1 MAFGHISDMPGRQ
14 GPAARPDAGRL
25 KDFTMSGRI
34 LLVDSIATNR
44 IVLRVKLLAAH
55 YFVTPCATVEEA
67 GVALAAERPDLILID
82 LSGPAMQAYDF
93 CRAIKANP
101 DMAAIPIIA
110 TGSFSTLSDRIAA
123 LRAGADDVLEKPL
136 NDALLQARIR
146 SLLRARDA
154 TSELRLRE
162 DTQRALG
169 FAEEAEEFA
178 PMGRVALVTDR
189 AGDLTPSL
197 TALIERLPQPFTAI
211 ESSKMLTTAAI
222 TPLPDL
228 FIIDGIG
235 AQTGATV
242 ASDVFRMVAD
252 LRSRS
257 ETRHAAQLVI
267 LPEDASDMAAMVLD
281 LGANDLVTA
290 SVSADELTHRVRAL
304 LRRKAQTD
312 RLRDTVRHG
321 LQAAVTDQ
329 LTGLY
334 NRRYALPH
342 LAKMAERALANG
354 RDFTVMVLDIDH
366 FKSINDQHGHA
377 VGDRVLAE
385 VARRLRD
392 NLRAV
397 DLIARIGGE
406 EFLVAMPDTT
416 AAQGQVAAER
426 LRRMIEGT
434 PFVAQPEA
442 TALTKAMSVT
452 SPPIRVTLSIG
463 VAVGGPSSLN
473 AEDVDMLFNR
483 ADAAL
488 YSAKSAGRNM
498 VTVSQSAA

>member
-1 MAFGHISDMPGRQ
+1 
-14 GPAARPDAGRL
+14 
-25 KDFTMSGRI
+25 MSGRI

-55 YFVTPCATVEEA
+55 YAVTPCASLDEA
-67 GVALAAERPDLILID
+67 RASMSVERPDLILID
-82 LSGPAMQAYDF
+82 LSGPAIAAYDF
-93 CRAIKANP
+93 CRAIKAEP
-101 DMAAIPIIA
+101 DTMSIPIIA
-110 TGSFSTLSDRIAA
+110 TGSFPTPSARIGA

-169 FAEEAEEFA
+169 FAEDAQGFT
-178 PMGRVALVTDR
+178 PLGRVAVVTDTV
-189 AGDLTPSL
+189 ADPTPSL
-197 TALIERLPQPFTAI
+197 TALMERLPQPYSLL
-211 ESSKMLTTAAI
+211 ESGRMLTAEAM

-228 FIIDGIG
+228 FIIDGAGGQAG
-235 AQTGATV
+235 APVPG
-242 ASDVFRMVAD
+242 DIFRMVAD

-267 LPEDASDMAAMVLD
+267 LPENASDMAAMVLD

-290 SVSADELTHRVRAL
+290 RVGADELAHRVRAL
-304 LRRKAQTD
+304 LQRKSQAD

-334 NRRYALPH
+334 NRRYAMPH
-342 LAKMAERALANG
+342 LAKMAERAQAKG
-354 RDFTVMVLDIDH
+354 RDFALMMLDIDH
-366 FKSINDQHGHA
+366 FKTINDQHGHA
-377 VGDRVLAE
+377 VGDKVLAE
-385 VARRLRD
+385 VACRLRD

-416 AAQGQVAAER
+416 VAQGQVAAER
-426 LRRMIEGT
+426 LRRMVEGT
-434 PFVAQPEA
+434 PFSAQSDLPGPGI
-442 TALTKAMSVT
+442 ALSIA
-452 SPPIRVTLSIG
+452 PPKIRVTLSIG
-463 VAVGGPSSLN
+463 VAVGGPSGE
-473 AEDVDMLFNR
+473 AGEDVDKLFAR

-488 YSAKSAGRNM
+488 YCAKSAGRNM

>member
-1 MAFGHISDMPGRQ
+1 
-14 GPAARPDAGRL
+14 
-25 KDFTMSGRI
+25 MSGRI

-55 YFVTPCATVEEA
+55 YFVTPCASIEEA
-67 GVALAAERPDLILID
+67 AVALVAERPDLILID
-82 LSGPAMQAYDF
+82 LSGPASQPYDF
-93 CRAIKANP
+93 CRSIRADP
-101 DMAAIPIIA
+101 DTAAIPIIA
-110 TGSFSTLSDRIAA
+110 TGSFQTPSARIGA

-136 NDALLQARIR
+136 NDSLLQARIR

-154 TSELRLRE
+154 ASELRLRE

-169 FAEEAEEFA
+169 FAEESEEFA
-178 PMGRVALVTDR
+178 PLGRVALITDR

-197 TALIERLPQPFTAI
+197 TALIARLPQPCTVI
-211 ESSKMLTTAAI
+211 ESGRMLTTEAM

-228 FIIDGIG
+228 FIIDGAG
-235 AQTGATV
+235 GQTGAPV
-242 ASDVFRMVAD
+242 AGDVFRMVAD

-267 LPEDASDMAAMVLD
+267 LPENASDMAAMVLD

-290 SVSADELTHRVRAL
+290 SVSADELAHRVRAL

-342 LAKMAERALANG
+342 LAKMAERAQAKG

-366 FKSINDQHGHA
+366 FKAINDQHGHA

-385 VARRLRD
+385 VARRLRE

-416 AAQGQVAAER
+416 AAQGQIAAER
-426 LRRMIEGT
+426 LRRMIEDK
-434 PFVAQPEA
+434 PFGAGSDFAHSGAGSDVQAGPKSN
-442 TALTKAMSVT
+442 ALTGPRIK
-452 SPPIRVTLSIG
+452 VTLSIG
-463 VAVGGPSSLN
+463 VAVGGSGIRSEN
-473 AEDVDMLFNR
+473 APGGSTTGPHCEDVDMLFNR

>member
-1 MAFGHISDMPGRQ
+1 
-14 GPAARPDAGRL
+14 
-25 KDFTMSGRI
+25 MSGRI

-55 YFVTPCATVEEA
+55 YTVTPCATLDEA
-67 GVALAAERPDLILID
+67 RVAMNADRPDLIVID
-82 LSGPAMQAYDF
+82 LSGPAIPAYDF
-93 CRAIKANP
+93 CRAIKA
-101 DMAAIPIIA
+101 DADTAAIPIIA
-110 TGSFSTLSDRIAA
+110 TGSFPTPSARIAA

-169 FAEEAEEFA
+169 FAEDAEGFV
-178 PMGRVALVTDR
+178 PMGRVAMVTDH
-189 AGDLTPSL
+189 AGDPTPSL
-197 TALIERLPQPFTAI
+197 TALMERLPQPCSLF
-211 ESSKMLTTAAI
+211 ESGRMLTTEAM

-228 FIIDGIG
+228 FIIDGAG
-235 AQTGATV
+235 GMAGPPV
-242 ASDVFRMVAD
+242 AGDIFRMVAD

-267 LPEDASDMAAMVLD
+267 LPENASDMAAMVLD

-290 SVSADELTHRVRAL
+290 RVSADELAHRVRAL
-304 LRRKAQTD
+304 LCRKSQSD
-312 RLRDTVRHG
+312 KLRDTVRSG

-342 LAKMAERALANG
+342 LAKMAERALTKG

-377 VGDRVLAE
+377 VGDKVLAE
-385 VARRLRD
+385 VAKRLRD

-416 AAQGQVAAER
+416 AAQGQIAAER

-434 PFVAQPEA
+434 PFVGLGDGVA
-442 TALTKAMSVT
+442 TAKSQTLAA
-452 SPPIRVTLSIG
+452 PRIRVTLSIG

-473 AEDVDMLFNR
+473 SEDVDMLFNR

>member
-1 MAFGHISDMPGRQ
+1 
-14 GPAARPDAGRL
+14 
-25 KDFTMSGRI
+25 MSGRI

-55 YFVTPCATVEEA
+55 YSVTPCATLEEA
-67 GVALAAERPDLILID
+67 RVAMVAERPDLIVID
-82 LSGPAMQAYDF
+82 LSGPAMAAYDF
-93 CRAIKANP
+93 CRTIKADP
-101 DMAAIPIIA
+101 DTAAIPIIA
-110 TGSFSTLSDRIAA
+110 TGSFPTPSARIAA
-123 LRAGADDVLEKPL
+123 LRAGAEDVLEKPL

-169 FAEEAEEFA
+169 FAEEAEGFA
-178 PMGRVALVTDR
+178 PMGRVAVITDHPEDPT
-189 AGDLTPSL
+189 GSL
-197 TALIERLPQPFTAI
+197 TALMERLPQPYALL
-211 ESSKMLTTAAI
+211 ESGRMLTTAAM

-228 FIIDGIG
+228 FIIDGAG
-235 AQTGATV
+235 GLAGPPV
-242 ASDVFRMVAD
+242 AGDIFRLVAD

-267 LPEDASDMAAMVLD
+267 LPENACDMAAMVLD

-290 SVSADELTHRVRAL
+290 RVSADELAHRVRAL
-304 LRRKAQTD
+304 LQRKSHSD

-342 LAKMAERALANG
+342 LAKMAERALAKG

-377 VGDRVLAE
+377 VGDKVLAE

-416 AAQGQVAAER
+416 AAQGQIAAER
-426 LRRMIEGT
+426 LRRMIEGS
-434 PFVAQPEA
+434 PFMTQADQSGPA
-442 TALTKAMSVT
+442 KSMSVA
-452 SPPIRVTLSIG
+452 PPRIKVTLSIG

-473 AEDVDMLFNR
+473 GEDVDMLFNR

>member
-1 MAFGHISDMPGRQ
+1 
-14 GPAARPDAGRL
+14 
-25 KDFTMSGRI
+25 MSGRI

-44 IVLRVKLLAAH
+44 IVLRVKLLSAH
-55 YFVTPCATVEEA
+55 YGVTPCATVAEA
-67 GVALAAERPDLILID
+67 RTALSAERPDLILID
-82 LSGPAMQAYDF
+82 LSGPATEGFDF
-93 CRAIKANP
+93 CRHIKA
-101 DMAAIPIIA
+101 DSDSAAIPIIA
-110 TGSFSTLSDRIAA
+110 IGSFPTPLSRIAA

-162 DTQRALG
+162 DTHRALG
-169 FAEEAEEFA
+169 FADEAADFA
-178 PMGRVALVTDR
+178 PAGRVAIVTESRTDPN
-189 AGDLTPSL
+189 ASLIALMDTLPEPFALLEATKVL
-197 TALIERLPQPFTAI
+197 TADA
-211 ESSKMLTTAAI
+211 M
-222 TPLPDL
+222 TPVPDL
-228 FIIDGIG
+228 FIIDGAG
-235 AQTGATV
+235 GRGDAPAAG
-242 ASDVFRMVAD
+242 DVFRMVAD

-257 ETRHAAQLVI
+257 ETRHAAQLVV
-267 LPEDASDMAAMVLD
+267 LPENSADMAAMVLD
-281 LGANDLVTA
+281 LGANDIVTDQ
-290 SVSADELTHRVRAL
+290 VCADELAHRVRAL
-304 LRRKAQTD
+304 LRRKSQAD

-342 LAKMAERALANG
+342 LAKMAERAQAKG
-354 RDFTVMVLDIDH
+354 REFAVMVLDIDH
-366 FKSINDQHGHA
+366 FKAINDAHGHA
-377 VGDRVLAE
+377 TGDRVLAE
-385 VARRLRD
+385 VAQRLRD

-426 LRRMIEGT
+426 LRRMIEGS
-434 PFVAQPEA
+434 PFAALPNQP
-442 TALTKAMSVT
+442 MSKG
-452 SPPIRVTLSIG
+452 SPRINVTLSIG
-463 VAVGGPSSLN
+463 VAVGGPNSLN
-473 AEDVDMLFNR
+473 SEDVNMLFSR

-488 YSAKSAGRNM
+488 YAAKSGGRNM

>member
-1 MAFGHISDMPGRQ
+1 
-14 GPAARPDAGRL
+14 
-25 KDFTMSGRI
+25 MSGRI

-55 YFVTPCATVEEA
+55 YAVIPCATLEEA
-67 GVALAAERPDLILID
+67 RIAMAVERPDLILID
-82 LSGPAMQAYDF
+82 LSGSAGPAYDF
-93 CRAIKANP
+93 CRGVKADP
-101 DMAAIPIIA
+101 DTSAIPIIA
-110 TGSFSTLSDRIAA
+110 TGSFPTPSARIAA

-169 FAEEAEEFA
+169 FAEEAEGFA

-189 AGDLTPSL
+189 AADPTPSL
-197 TALIERLPQPFTAI
+197 IALMERLPQPCSLI
-211 ESSKMLTTAAI
+211 ESCRMLTAEAMTL
-222 TPLPDL
+222 LPDL
-228 FIIDGIG
+228 FIIDGAGGQNG
-235 AQTGATV
+235 APV
-242 ASDVFRMVAD
+242 AGDVFRMVAD

-267 LPEDASDMAAMVLD
+267 LPENASDMAAMVLD

-290 SVSADELTHRVRAL
+290 RVSADELAHRVRAL
-304 LRRKAQTD
+304 LARKVQAD

-342 LAKMAERALANG
+342 LAKMAERARAKG

-377 VGDRVLAE
+377 VGDKVLTE
-385 VARRLRD
+385 VAQRLRD

-416 AAQGQVAAER
+416 AAQGQIAAER
-426 LRRMIEGT
+426 LRRMIEGA
-434 PFVAQPEA
+434 PFGAQPDEA
-442 TALTKAMSVT
+442 GQIKSRTSV
-452 SPPIRVTLSIG
+452 SPRIKVTLSIG
-463 VAVGGPSSLN
+463 VAVGGAGSGVDGGLGGQTC
-473 AEDVDMLFNR
+473 EDVDMLFNR

>member
-1 MAFGHISDMPGRQ
+1 
-14 GPAARPDAGRL
+14 
-25 KDFTMSGRI
+25 MSGRI

-55 YFVTPCATVEEA
+55 YTVTPCATLEEA
-67 GVALAAERPDLILID
+67 RAAMNVERPDLILID
-82 LSGPAMQAYDF
+82 LTGPAIAAHDL
-93 CRAIKANP
+93 CRAIKTDP
-101 DMAAIPIIA
+101 DTQAIPIIA
-110 TGSFSTLSDRIAA
+110 TGSFPTPSARIAA

-136 NDALLQARIR
+136 NDAVLQARIR

-169 FAEEAEEFA
+169 FAEEAEGFTPA
-178 PMGRVALVTDR
+178 GRVAVVTDH
-189 AGDLTPSL
+189 ASDPTPSL
-197 TALIERLPQPFTAI
+197 IGLMERLPQPYSLL
-211 ESSKMLTTAAI
+211 ESDRMLTAEAM

-228 FIIDGIG
+228 FIIDGAG
-235 AQTGATV
+235 GLAGRPV
-242 ASDVFRMVAD
+242 AGDVFRMVAD
-252 LRSRS
+252 LHSRS

-267 LPEDASDMAAMVLD
+267 LPENASDMAAMVLD
-281 LGANDLVTA
+281 LGANDLVTER
-290 SVSADELTHRVRAL
+290 VSADELAHRVRAL
-304 LRRKAQTD
+304 LRRKIQAD
-312 RLRDTVRHG
+312 RLRDNVRHG

-342 LAKMAERALANG
+342 LAQMAEQAQAKG

-366 FKSINDQHGHA
+366 FKSINDQYGHA
-377 VGDRVLAE
+377 VGDKVLAE

-426 LRRMIEGT
+426 LRRMIEDS
-434 PFVAQPEA
+434 PFVAQTDPTNQNKTMAVA
-442 TALTKAMSVT
+442 T
-452 SPPIRVTLSIG
+452 PRIRVTLSIG
-463 VAVGGPSSLN
+463 VAVGGPGSQPS
-473 AEDVDMLFNR
+473 EDVDMLFNR

>member
-1 MAFGHISDMPGRQ
+1 MA
-14 GPAARPDAGRL
+14 
-25 KDFTMSGRI
+25 GRI

-55 YFVTPCATVEEA
+55 YGVTPCATLDEA
-67 GVALAAERPDLILID
+67 QSALAAERPDLILID

-93 CRAIKANP
+93 CRRIKA
-101 DMAAIPIIA
+101 DVDTAAIPIIA
-110 TGSFSTLSDRIAA
+110 TGSFPTPLARVAA

-136 NDALLQARIR
+136 NDSLLQARIR

-169 FAEEAEEFA
+169 FAEDATGFT
-178 PMGRVALVTDR
+178 PQGRVAIVTDR
-189 AGDLTPSL
+189 TADPSVSL
-197 TALIERLPQPFTAI
+197 TALMERLPEPFALL
-211 ESSKMLTTAAI
+211 ESCKVLTTEAM

-228 FIIDGIG
+228 FIIDGAGG
-235 AQTGATV
+235 AQGAPV
-242 ASDVFRMVAD
+242 AGDIFRMVAD

-267 LPEDASDMAAMVLD
+267 LPDGAADMAAMVLD
-281 LGANDLVTA
+281 LGANDLVTER
-290 SVSADELTHRVRAL
+290 VGADELAHRVRAL
-304 LRRKAQTD
+304 LARKSQAD
-312 RLRDTVRHG
+312 RLRDTVRSG

-342 LAKMAERALANG
+342 LARMAERAQAKR
-354 RDFTVMVLDIDH
+354 RDFAVMVLDIDH
-366 FKSINDQHGHA
+366 FKRINDQHGHA
-377 VGDRVLAE
+377 IGDRVLAE
-385 VARRLRD
+385 VAQRLRD

-416 AAQGQVAAER
+416 AAQGQIAAER
-426 LRRMIEGT
+426 LRRMIEGAPFSAQIGDTRT
-434 PFVAQPEA
+434 PCPRI
-442 TALTKAMSVT
+442 K
-452 SPPIRVTLSIG
+452 VTLSIG
-463 VAVGGPSSLN
+463 VAVGGPHSLGS
-473 AEDVDMLFNR
+473 EDVNMLFNR

>member
-1 MAFGHISDMPGRQ
+1 
-14 GPAARPDAGRL
+14 
-25 KDFTMSGRI
+25 MSGRI

-55 YFVTPCATVEEA
+55 YTVTPCATLEEA
-67 GVALAAERPDLILID
+67 RAAMNVERPDLILID
-82 LSGPAMQAYDF
+82 LTGPAIAAYDL
-93 CRAIKANP
+93 CRAIKADP
-101 DMAAIPIIA
+101 DTQAIPIIA
-110 TGSFSTLSDRIAA
+110 TGSFPTPSARIAA

-136 NDALLQARIR
+136 NDAVLQARIR

-169 FAEEAEEFA
+169 FADEAEGFTPA
-178 PMGRVALVTDR
+178 GRVAVVTDH
-189 AGDLTPSL
+189 ASDPTPSL
-197 TALIERLPQPFTAI
+197 IDLMERLPQPYSLL
-211 ESSKMLTTAAI
+211 ESDRMLTAEAM
-222 TPLPDL
+222 TPQPDL
-228 FIIDGIG
+228 FIIDGAG
-235 AQTGATV
+235 GLAGRPV
-242 ASDVFRMVAD
+242 AGDVFRMVAD
-252 LRSRS
+252 LHSRS

-267 LPEDASDMAAMVLD
+267 LPENASDMAAMVLD
-281 LGANDLVTA
+281 LGANDLVTER
-290 SVSADELTHRVRAL
+290 VSADELAHRVRAL
-304 LRRKAQTD
+304 LRRKIQAD
-312 RLRDTVRHG
+312 RLRDNVRHG

-342 LAKMAERALANG
+342 LAQMAEQAQAKG

-366 FKSINDQHGHA
+366 FKSINDQYGHA
-377 VGDRVLAE
+377 VGDKVLAE

-426 LRRMIEGT
+426 LRRMIEDS
-434 PFVAQPEA
+434 PFVAQTDPTNQNKTMAVA
-442 TALTKAMSVT
+442 T
-452 SPPIRVTLSIG
+452 PRIRVTLSIG
-463 VAVGGPSSLN
+463 VAVGGPGSQPS
-473 AEDVDMLFNR
+473 EDVDMLFNR

>member
-1 MAFGHISDMPGRQ
+1 
-14 GPAARPDAGRL
+14 
-25 KDFTMSGRI
+25 MSGRI

-55 YFVTPCATVEEA
+55 YAVTPCATLDEA
-67 GVALAAERPDLILID
+67 RAAMAVERPDLIVID
-82 LSGPAMQAYDF
+82 LSGPAIPAYDF
-93 CRAIKANP
+93 CSAIKADP
-101 DMAAIPIIA
+101 DTSALPIIA
-110 TGSFSTLSDRIAA
+110 TGSFPTPSARIAA

-169 FAEEAEEFA
+169 FAEEAEGFA
-178 PMGRVALVTDR
+178 PAGRVALVTDR
-189 AGDLTPSL
+189 VSDPTPGL
-197 TALIERLPQPFTAI
+197 TALMERLPQPYALL
-211 ESSKMLTTAAI
+211 ESGRMLTTEAM

-228 FIIDGIG
+228 FIIDGAG
-235 AQTGATV
+235 GV
-242 ASDVFRMVAD
+242 AGPPVAGDVFRMVAD

-257 ETRHAAQLVI
+257 ETRHAAQLLI
-267 LPEDASDMAAMVLD
+267 LPENASDMAAMVLD
-281 LGANDLVTA
+281 LGANDLVTER
-290 SVSADELTHRVRAL
+290 VSAGELAHRVRAL
-304 LRRKAQTD
+304 LRRKSQAD

-342 LAKMAERALANG
+342 LAKMAERAQAKG

-377 VGDRVLAE
+377 VGDKVLAE

-416 AAQGQVAAER
+416 AAQGQIAAER

-434 PFVAQPEA
+434 PFGAQTEDPAAGRQVAAAAPR
-442 TALTKAMSVT
+442 
-452 SPPIRVTLSIG
+452 IRVTLSIG
-463 VAVGGPSSLN
+463 VAVGGATNQPCE
-473 AEDVDMLFNR
+473 AVDMLFNR

>member
-1 MAFGHISDMPGRQ
+1 
-14 GPAARPDAGRL
+14 
-25 KDFTMSGRI
+25 MSGRI

-55 YFVTPCATVEEA
+55 YTVTPCATLEEA
-67 GVALAAERPDLILID
+67 RAAMNVERPDLILID
-82 LSGPAMQAYDF
+82 LTGPAIAAYDL
-93 CRAIKANP
+93 CRAIKADP
-101 DMAAIPIIA
+101 DTQAIPIIA
-110 TGSFSTLSDRIAA
+110 TGSFPTPSARIAA

-136 NDALLQARIR
+136 NDAVLQARIR

-169 FAEEAEEFA
+169 FAEEAEGFTPA
-178 PMGRVALVTDR
+178 GRVAVVTDH
-189 AGDLTPSL
+189 ASDPTPSL
-197 TALIERLPQPFTAI
+197 IDLMERLPQPYSLL
-211 ESSKMLTTAAI
+211 ESDRMLTAEAM
-222 TPLPDL
+222 TPQPDL
-228 FIIDGIG
+228 FIIDGAG
-235 AQTGATV
+235 GLAGRPV
-242 ASDVFRMVAD
+242 AGDVFRMVAD
-252 LRSRS
+252 LHSRS

-267 LPEDASDMAAMVLD
+267 LPENASDMAAMVLD
-281 LGANDLVTA
+281 LGANDLVTER
-290 SVSADELTHRVRAL
+290 VSADELAHRVRAL
-304 LRRKAQTD
+304 LRRKIQAD
-312 RLRDTVRHG
+312 RLRDNVRHG

-342 LAKMAERALANG
+342 LAQMAEQAQAKG

-366 FKSINDQHGHA
+366 FKSINDQYGHA
-377 VGDRVLAE
+377 VGDKVLAE

-426 LRRMIEGT
+426 LRRMIEDS
-434 PFVAQPEA
+434 PFVAQTDPTNQNKTMAVA
-442 TALTKAMSVT
+442 T
-452 SPPIRVTLSIG
+452 PRIRVTLSIG
-463 VAVGGPSSLN
+463 VAVGGPGSQPS
-473 AEDVDMLFNR
+473 EDVDMLFNR

>member
-1 MAFGHISDMPGRQ
+1 
-14 GPAARPDAGRL
+14 
-25 KDFTMSGRI
+25 MSGRI

-55 YFVTPCATVEEA
+55 YAVTPCSSIDEA
-67 GVALAAERPDLILID
+67 RAAMAAERPDLILID
-82 LSGPAMQAYDF
+82 LSGPALAAYDF
-93 CRAIKANP
+93 CRAIRADP
-101 DMAAIPIIA
+101 DLAAIPIIA
-110 TGSFSTLSDRIAA
+110 TGSFPTTSARIGA
-123 LRAGADDVLEKPL
+123 LAVGADDVLEKPL

-169 FAEEAEEFA
+169 FAEEAVGFA
-178 PMGRVALVTDR
+178 PQGRVALVTDR
-189 AGDLTPSL
+189 ATDPDFGLD
-197 TALIERLPQPFTAI
+197 AMMARLPHTYAVL
-211 ESSKMLTTAAI
+211 ESSRMLTTEAM

-228 FIIDGIG
+228 FIIDGAGGQNG
-235 AQTGATV
+235 APV
-242 ASDVFRMVAD
+242 AGDVFRMVAD

-267 LPEDASDMAAMVLD
+267 LPENASDMAAMVLD

-290 SVSADELTHRVRAL
+290 SVSAEELAHRIRTL
-304 LRRKAQTD
+304 LHRKSQAD

-342 LAKMAERALANG
+342 LAKMAERAVAKG

-377 VGDRVLAE
+377 VGDQVLAE

-416 AAQGQVAAER
+416 AAQGQIAAER

-434 PFVAQPEA
+434 PFGMQTDDQA
-442 TALTKAMSVT
+442 TLGSRAIPAPRIK
-452 SPPIRVTLSIG
+452 VTLSIG
-463 VAVGGPSSLN
+463 VAVGGAAAGSGGQGC
-473 AEDVDMLFNR
+473 EDVDMLFNR

>member
-1 MAFGHISDMPGRQ
+1 
-14 GPAARPDAGRL
+14 
-25 KDFTMSGRI
+25 MSGRI

-55 YFVTPCATVEEA
+55 YAVTPCATLDEA
-67 GVALAAERPDLILID
+67 RAAMSVERPDLILID
-82 LSGPAMQAYDF
+82 LSGPAIQAYDM
-93 CRAIKANP
+93 CRSIKSDP
-101 DMAAIPIIA
+101 DTLAIPIIA
-110 TGSFSTLSDRIAA
+110 TGSFPTPSARIAA

-169 FAEEAEEFA
+169 FAEEAEVFA
-178 PMGRVALVTDR
+178 PAGRVALVTDTIS
-189 AGDLTPSL
+189 DPTPSL
-197 TALIERLPQPFTAI
+197 TALMERLPQPYSLL
-211 ESSKMLTTAAI
+211 ESGRMLTAEAM

-228 FIIDGIG
+228 FIIDGAGGPGG
-235 AQTGATV
+235 APV
-242 ASDVFRMVAD
+242 AGDIFRMVAD

-257 ETRHAAQLVI
+257 ETRHAGQLVI
-267 LPEDASDMAAMVLD
+267 LPENASDMAAMVLD
-281 LGANDLVTA
+281 LGANDLVTER
-290 SVSADELTHRVRAL
+290 VSADELAHRVRAL
-304 LRRKAQTD
+304 LRRKSQAD
-312 RLRDTVRHG
+312 RLRDTVRSG

-342 LAKMAERALANG
+342 LAKMAERALVKA

-366 FKSINDQHGHA
+366 FKRINDQHGHA
-377 VGDRVLAE
+377 VGDKVLAE

-426 LRRMIEGT
+426 LRRMIEGA
-434 PFVAQPEA
+434 PFALQTEGVAASKSLAVAAPRI
-442 TALTKAMSVT
+442 K
-452 SPPIRVTLSIG
+452 VTLSIG
-463 VAVGGPSSLN
+463 VAVGGPSSPLT
-473 AEDVDMLFNR
+473 EDIDALFNR

-488 YSAKSAGRNM
+488 YCAKSAGRNM

>member
-1 MAFGHISDMPGRQ
+1 
-14 GPAARPDAGRL
+14 
-25 KDFTMSGRI
+25 MSGRI

-55 YFVTPCATVEEA
+55 YTVTPCASLDEA
-67 GVALAAERPDLILID
+67 QMAMMAERPDLIVID
-82 LSGPAMQAYDF
+82 LSGPANSAYDF
-93 CRAIKANP
+93 CRAIKADP
-101 DMAAIPIIA
+101 ETAAIPIIA
-110 TGSFSTLSDRIAA
+110 TGSFPTPASRTAA
-123 LRAGADDVLEKPL
+123 LRAGAEDVLEKPL

-169 FAEEAEEFA
+169 FAEEAEGFA
-178 PMGRVALVTDR
+178 PAGRVALITDR
-189 AGDLTPSL
+189 PGDLSPSL
-197 TALIERLPQPFTAI
+197 AAMIERLPHPCLVI
-211 ESSKMLTTAAI
+211 ESGRMLTTEAM

-228 FIIDGIG
+228 FIIDGAG
-235 AQTGATV
+235 GQNGPPVT
-242 ASDVFRMVAD
+242 SEVFRMVAD

-257 ETRHAAQLVI
+257 ETRHSAQLVL
-267 LPEDASDMAAMVLD
+267 LPDNACDMAAMVLD
-281 LGANDLVTA
+281 LGANDQVPA
-290 SVSADELTHRVRAL
+290 SVCADELAHRVRAL

-342 LAKMAERALANG
+342 LAKMAERALAKG
-354 RDFTVMVLDIDH
+354 RDFTVMLLDIDH
-366 FKSINDQHGHA
+366 FKSINDQFGHA
-377 VGDRVLAE
+377 IGDRVLAE
-385 VARRLRD
+385 VAQRLRD

-416 AAQGQVAAER
+416 AAQGQIAAER
-426 LRRMIEGT
+426 LRRMIEGK
-434 PFVAQPEA
+434 PFGAVSDDQAVPKSKG
-442 TALTKAMSVT
+442 TTGPRIK
-452 SPPIRVTLSIG
+452 VTLSIG
-463 VAVGGPSSLN
+463 VAVGGAGTRTVLPQGGELF
-473 AEDVDMLFNR
+473 AQPCEDVDTLFNR

-498 VTVSQSAA
+498 VSVSQSAA